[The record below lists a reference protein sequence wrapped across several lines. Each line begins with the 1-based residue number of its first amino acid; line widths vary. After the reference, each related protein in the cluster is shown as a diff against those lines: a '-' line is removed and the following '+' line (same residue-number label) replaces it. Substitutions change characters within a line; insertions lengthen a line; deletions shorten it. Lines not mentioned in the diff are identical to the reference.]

1 MAGFCTKCG
10 SPVGDDLRFCL
21 QCGTPVAPPP
31 AAAQGPGPAAPA
43 AVQAAGAAPGAAPAK
58 SGSAAVKIIV
68 GLLAFFALVTLLGI
82 GSCVYVGYRVRK
94 RARELSQTYRFNTTQ
109 SATSTPAAAA
119 RDVCTLVTKEEVG
132 EALGTTISEATGG
145 TSNCQYALSA
155 GNNQALAVQVT
166 WQGGALAM
174 KFASMAF
181 NKGVA
186 GGVAGFQQVA
196 GIGDEAYVGP
206 MGSTLMFRKGDVMV
220 NLDLR
225 MVGNNVDAAK
235 VIAQKIAAR
244 L

>member
-21 QCGTPVAPPP
+21 QCGTPVALPP

-43 AVQAAGAAPGAAPAK
+43 PVQAAGAAPGAVPAK

-132 EALGTTISEATGG
+132 EALGTTMSEAPGG
-145 TSNCQYALSA
+145 TSSCQYTSSA
-155 GNNQALAVQVT
+155 GSNQALDVHVT
-166 WQGGALAM
+166 WQGGA
-174 KFASMAF
+174 MALKLSTTVL
-181 NKGVA
+181 KGV
-186 GGVAGFQQVA
+186 GGQGFFQPVA
-196 GIGDEAYVGP
+196 GIGDEAYIAP
-206 MGSTLMFRKGDVMV
+206 MGTTLMFRKGDVLV
-220 NLDLR
+220 NLQLH
-225 MVGNNVDAAK
+225 MVGDNVEAAK
-235 VIAQKIAAR
+235 AIAQKIAAR

>member
-10 SPVGDDLRFCL
+10 SPIGDDVRFCL

-31 AAAQGPGPAAPA
+31 TAAQGPAPAAPA
-43 AVQAAGAAPGAAPAK
+43 VVGAAGAAPGAAPAK

-94 RARELSQTYRFNTTQ
+94 RARELSQTYRFDTTQ
-109 SATSTPAAAA
+109 SATSRRAATA
-119 RDVCTLVTKEEVG
+119 RDVCSLVTKEEVG
-132 EALGTTISEATGG
+132 EALGTTISEASGG
-145 TSNCQYALSA
+145 TSSCQYTAAA
-155 GNNQALAVQVT
+155 GNNQALGVVVT

-174 KFASMAF
+174 KFAGMAF
-181 NKGVA
+181 KGV
-186 GGVAGFQQVA
+186 GGGQGSFQPLA
-196 GIGDEAYVGP
+196 GIGDEAYIGP

-220 NLDLR
+220 NIDLR
-225 MVGNNVDAAK
+225 MIGNNVDAAK

>member
-10 SPVGDDLRFCL
+10 SALGDDARFCL

-31 AAAQGPGPAAPA
+31 AAAQGPAA
-43 AVQAAGAAPGAAPAK
+43 AVPAGVKAAGTAPGAAPAK

-68 GLLAFFALVTLLGI
+68 GLLAFFALVTILGI
-82 GSCVYVGYRVRK
+82 GSCFYVGYRVRK
-94 RARELSQTYRFNTTQ
+94 RARELSQTYHYEMTQ
-109 SATSTPAAAA
+109 SATSRQAATT
-119 RDVCTLVTKEEVG
+119 RDVCSLVTKEEVG
-132 EALGTTISEATGG
+132 EAFGTTISKASGG
-145 TSNCQYALSA
+145 TSNCQYTLSA

-174 KFASMAF
+174 KFAAMAF
-181 NKGVA
+181 KGVA
-186 GGVAGFQQVA
+186 GGVAGFQPVA

-225 MVGNNVDAAK
+225 MAGNNVDAAK